1 VRDLDEKAGRDLPH
15 SPWSVGVSAS
25 HNVYYHNAS
34 LQMTLGYYLYRE
46 MGYSA
51 KDIEKPYYE
60 RIGLFYTFPSLS
72 DLTLGVSLNAHLTK
86 ADFTELV
93 ISYPIKL

>member
-1 VRDLDEKAGRDLPH
+1 MRDLDEQKGRDLPH
-15 SPWSVGVSAS
+15 SPWSVGLSAN
-25 HNVYYHNAS
+25 HHVYYHNAS

-46 MGYSA
+46 MGSSA

-60 RIGLFYTFPSLS
+60 RIGLYYTFPSLS
-72 DLTLGVSLNAHLTK
+72 DLTLGLSLNAHLTK